1 VLTFLRSMCQTP
13 PLSANEWLEPHG
25 KGLTAVGAAMVVNHA
40 WDVYTLLL
48 QHAGN
53 YPALR

>member
-1 VLTFLRSMCQTP
+1 VLTCLRLMCQTP
-13 PLSANEWLEPHG
+13 PLSTNEWLEPHG
-25 KGLTAVGAAMVVNHA
+25 KALTAVGAAMVVNHA

-53 YPALR
+53 NSAPR